1 MLAEDMRVLLT
12 DHQSLL
18 GAALARALARQHE
31 VRTLAPGADPR
42 DRATAASAVTG
53 CETIVHQVP
62 LAAGAPE
69 ELLDAAARG
78 TYNLLVAG
86 TSVRRFILLSSLR
99 IFEQYP
105 ADWWV
110 TEHWAPRPTPTAPD
124 LAPYLA
130 ELIVREGARVLPL
143 QAITLRLGVVVD
155 ETTIAAAAPDPRWL
169 HVDDAVQAVTRAL
182 AFAPPASG
190 PQTGW
195 WVLHIPGGGSRTRF
209 PLELAGQEPFSYAPR
224 HDLAAQ
230 VPLPLAARPTPRD
243 LPQRAWS
250 RAAPSAR
257 QRVVIFGAGGP
268 IGASAAAVLAPDHT
282 LRLTDARPLA
292 DIVAA
297 NRPFAPGAPL
307 PRLLDAPHET
317 AVVDVADYAEV
328 RAAVHGQEAI
338 VNFAVVRNDPV
349 ASFRVNLLG
358 AYHVLRAAVAEG
370 IRRVVHTGPRQLIPH
385 AAGYRA
391 DFDLVDD
398 VPTRPGVSLYFVT
411 KLLAQEV
418 CRIFATT
425 YDLEVP
431 ALLFSRL
438 VNPDLPLPR
447 PQGDYQ
453 MLISWQDAGAAVR
466 QAVTVPAFPHP
477 FEILQITAD
486 VPNGR
491 FRNDKAKHLLGW
503 QPRDQLKSRWQRRFS

>member
-1 MLAEDMRVLLT
+1 
-12 DHQSLL
+12 
-18 GAALARALARQHE
+18 
-31 VRTLAPGADPR
+31 
-42 DRATAASAVTG
+42 
-53 CETIVHQVP
+53 
-62 LAAGAPE
+62 
-69 ELLDAAARG
+69 
-78 TYNLLVAG
+78 
-86 TSVRRFILLSSLR
+86 
-99 IFEQYP
+99 
-105 ADWWV
+105 
-110 TEHWAPRPTPTAPD
+110 
-124 LAPYLA
+124 
-130 ELIVREGARVLPL
+130 
-143 QAITLRLGVVVD
+143 
-155 ETTIAAAAPDPRWL
+155 
-169 HVDDAVQAVTRAL
+169 
-182 AFAPPASG
+182 
-190 PQTGW
+190 
-195 WVLHIPGGGSRTRF
+195 
-209 PLELAGQEPFSYAPR
+209 
-224 HDLAAQ
+224 
-230 VPLPLAARPTPRD
+230 
-243 LPQRAWS
+243 
-250 RAAPSAR
+250 
-257 QRVVIFGAGGP
+257 
-268 IGASAAAVLAPDHT
+268 
-282 LRLTDARPLA
+282 
-292 DIVAA
+292 
-297 NRPFAPGAPL
+297 
-307 PRLLDAPHET
+307 
-317 AVVDVADYAEV
+317 
-328 RAAVHGQEAI
+328 
-338 VNFAVVRNDPV
+338 V